1 MPKKMND
8 GSTSAGQQS
17 HEYVHNQVKFLSE
30 QLRALQGEV
39 DSKEMTIQK
48 IMLDKSEYAKKFD
61 LLEIQN
67 GQLMDTVQF
76 LEREK
81 EEYDKVNKNLQLI
94 VTAQNLARKTLSPR
108 RRDCSPQDQMILEED
123 GVACFDLDVL
133 GSDAQEDLRLSL
145 GLSQRPGGQSEL
157 LYDAQGKPM
166 KRRKRDKKYDS
177 SITMSLHSKISPVM
191 KTNNPPFTAG
201 ESEIQKVCMTNE
213 HCSEADILSQLERSR
228 QEYDEI
234 QKQKQQIERSK

>member
-1 MPKKMND
+1 
-8 GSTSAGQQS
+8 
-17 HEYVHNQVKFLSE
+17 L
-30 QLRALQGEV
+30 L
-39 DSKEMTIQK
+39 
-48 IMLDKSEYAKKFD
+48 
-61 LLEIQN
+61 LLELLV
-67 GQLMDTVQF
+67 G
-76 LEREK
+76 
-81 EEYDKVNKNLQLI
+81 LI
-94 VTAQNLARKTLSPR
+94 RHGLLTLTLTLLGRHHTRHTSVLLR
-108 RRDCSPQDQMILEED
+108 CS
-123 GVACFDLDVL
+123 
-133 GSDAQEDLRLSL
+133 LRLSL